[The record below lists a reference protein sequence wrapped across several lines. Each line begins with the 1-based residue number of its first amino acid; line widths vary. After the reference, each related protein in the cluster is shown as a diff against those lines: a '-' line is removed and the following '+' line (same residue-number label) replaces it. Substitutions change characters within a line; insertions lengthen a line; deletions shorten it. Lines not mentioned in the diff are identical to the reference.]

1 MACQCNQYRGEED
14 ETCPNCGRTA
24 IEILED
30 ELSNQEFVEN
40 WMELNT
46 IEERNP
52 NQLIEANEANVV
64 EDNMQLIAAESSD
77 EADDSDSSR
86 DESNDGDDHDS
97 KILKLLEKN
106 KKDFEN
112 FLQAKRSLSD
122 VYLKLDQMEI
132 MLATIFGTRFGTFTD
147 AVGEVLTAMLD
158 YEVQREDTMQRI
170 TEILQPTNNDDDDSS
185 SSSSMESV
193 Y

>member
-1 MACQCNQYRGEED
+1 MKIFED
-14 ETCPNCGRTA
+14 
-24 IEILED
+24 D
-30 ELSNQEFVEN
+30 FSSQEFVEH
-40 WMELNT
+40 WMELN
-46 IEERNP
+46 IVDERNP
-52 NQLIEANEANVV
+52 DQLIEANEANVV
-64 EDNMQLIAAESSD
+64 EDNMQLIVADRSD
-77 EADDSDSSR
+77 EADDSDSSQ
-86 DESNDGDDHDS
+86 DESNDTESNDGDDHDS

-170 TEILQPTNNDDDDSS
+170 TEILQPTNEDDDDSS